1 MTRTP
6 SGLALVL
13 ILTGALL
20 MITATGAHVAT
31 GASGW
36 RWLIAIGADVQVAG
50 WLAHVRRNRRNG
62 GAA

>member
-6 SGLALVL
+6 SGFTL
-13 ILTGALL
+13 ILILAGALL
-20 MITATGAHVAT
+20 MLTATGAHVAT

-36 RWLIAIGADVQVAG
+36 RWLVAAGAAVQVTG
-50 WLAHVRRNRRNG
+50 WLAHVRRNRRSG